1 MEREGVFSPETV
13 GEVRQY
19 YEAVGPAAQTVV
31 RELTRAMSFDSAE
44 YDRRVDNETVER
56 ARDALFASLLE
67 VRIGT
72 AEEFDAWRADNPEYD
87 VTQTGSVNVENV
99 AWHTAP
105 TTDTVVAT
113 TFQEE
118 RGAAVATL
126 RRQAWGEVYRDLI
139 DRAQ

>member
-1 MEREGVFSPETV
+1 MDREGVFSPETV

-31 RELTRAMSFDSAE
+31 REITRGMSFDSAE
-44 YDRRVDNETVER
+44 YDRRVDGAVVER

-67 VRIGT
+67 VHVGT
-72 AEEFDAWRADNPEYD
+72 TTEFDAWRETHPAYD
-87 VTQTGSVNVENV
+87 VTQTGSVNVDNV
-99 AWHTAP
+99 AWHVAP

-126 RRQAWGEVYRDLI
+126 RRQAWGEIYRDLVEQ
-139 DRAQ
+139 AQ